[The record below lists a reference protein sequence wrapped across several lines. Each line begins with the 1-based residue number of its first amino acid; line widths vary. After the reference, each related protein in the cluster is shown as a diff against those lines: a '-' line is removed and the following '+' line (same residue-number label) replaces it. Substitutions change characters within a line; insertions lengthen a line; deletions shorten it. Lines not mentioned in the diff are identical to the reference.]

1 MQVDIRAVAFHA
13 DELEIAAEVARIEAG
28 DGKTIAEAC
37 HGRLEVRL
45 VEIWVQIGRLVDCG
59 VHVSPYQWDAAARNS
74 STLVADFDGD
84 VFATFAYDD
93 LRHGKFL
100 LVCAMG
106 LDNGSQAVL
115 ERLKQHVR
123 QMSWHVHEVEIRRAD
138 QANLGRIKQ
147 AVVVLANETRVLD
160 GFLRQVPHVGVCAN
174 YADIVWVCMC
184 PLISQSDVLS
194 NEHAYSYTAHIKS
207 IQESLNVVVYLH
219 ALSFPFV
226 FQDALCDCGNDWVV
240 SPLDFLECASKL
252 VVVIGQLGRPL
263 SVVFCGASVVFS

>member
-1 MQVDIRAVAFHA
+1 
-13 DELEIAAEVARIEAG
+13 
-28 DGKTIAEAC
+28 
-37 HGRLEVRL
+37 
-45 VEIWVQIGRLVDCG
+45 
-59 VHVSPYQWDAAARNS
+59 
-74 STLVADFDGD
+74 
-84 VFATFAYDD
+84 
-93 LRHGKFL
+93 
-100 LVCAMG
+100 
-106 LDNGSQAVL
+106 
-115 ERLKQHVR
+115 
-123 QMSWHVHEVEIRRAD
+123 
-138 QANLGRIKQ
+138 
-147 AVVVLANETRVLD
+147 
-160 GFLRQVPHVGVCAN
+160 
-174 YADIVWVCMC
+174 MC